1 MRNATQSSEDG
12 ARRETRGTRTR
23 RLLVDEAMKLL
34 GHGGLVSVAEVAA
47 AAGVSRATAYRYFPS
62 RSRLLHAIMD
72 ESLGPVRRFESRE
85 RDGAARVRDLFER
98 TVPRF
103 KEFEPQMR
111 AALQLALEHSALE
124 RAGVLRE
131 EPFRRGNRKLILTR
145 NAQPLRPR
153 LGARDFDRLLKAL
166 SLVYGIEPYV
176 ILKDLWGS
184 SNREVDAITR
194 WVADAVIEKSLREAN
209 VRQADASPGGTAGAA
224 RLRPDPSKARQVRAS
239 SG

>member
-1 MRNATQSSEDG
+1 
-12 ARRETRGTRTR
+12 
-23 RLLVDEAMKLL
+23 
-34 GHGGLVSVAEVAA
+34 
-47 AAGVSRATAYRYFPS
+47 
-62 RSRLLHAIMD
+62 
-72 ESLGPVRRFESRE
+72 
-85 RDGAARVRDLFER
+85 VRDLFER

-209 VRQADASPGGTAGAA
+209 VEPINRGERGAPHA
-224 RLRPDPSKARQVRAS
+224 APVRPDPSKVRAVRAS